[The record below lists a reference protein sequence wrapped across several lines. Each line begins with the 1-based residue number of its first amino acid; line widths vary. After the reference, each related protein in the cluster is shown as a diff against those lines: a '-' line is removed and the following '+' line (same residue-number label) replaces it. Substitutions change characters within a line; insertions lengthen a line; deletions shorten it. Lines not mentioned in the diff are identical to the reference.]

1 MVAPPPAG
9 VNVYLDACCLNRPF
23 DDQSQLR
30 VRLESESILW
40 LLNEVECGRWN
51 WTSSHVLE
59 WEISQTPDAAR
70 RERVLQT
77 LQLATSVVA
86 TTDEILSKAARLQ
99 SLGFK
104 AFDGLHLACA
114 EQARC
119 GVFLST
125 DDRLLRLS
133 RRVADQLT
141 VQVESP
147 VDWVREVQAT

>member
-1 MVAPPPAG
+1 MIAELPVQG
-9 VNVYLDACCLNRPF
+9 NVYLDACCLNRPF

-40 LLNEVECGRWN
+40 LLKKVESGHWS
-51 WTSSHVLE
+51 WTASHVLE

-70 RERVLQT
+70 RERVAQSLRIAKT
-77 LQLATSVVA
+77 IVA
-86 TTDEILSKAARLQ
+86 TTNAILTRAAQLRG
-99 SLGFK
+99 LGFK

-114 EQARC
+114 EQAKC
-119 GVFLST
+119 DVFLST

-141 VQVESP
+141 IRVENP
-147 VDWVREVQAT
+147 VDWVLEVQTK